1 MRVAAALLLL
11 TAVAGY
17 ALASWYTVTAIR
29 GALRERRR
37 RRRGEPVPTPVH
49 GAEVLRPPPGGTGGH
64 APEHLRPRTILGY
77 VHGLRCCFA
86 VPHRRSARVAARL
99 NNHSRLFERGFHAW
113 SVGKLEYRLKG
124 MWGRTWD
131 SPRATATCDSGRDRG
146 SVPHS
151 LPCRCGVNMYSLTP
165 QRVTEMLAAVDHRT
179 VVALT
184 RGWGDRVVVH
194 EDGYRVAEAEI
205 VAILVHP
212 RVLERAQPGRP
223 FAGRGWDRVL
233 ITSDVAAF
241 LAQVGRQQRTPV
253 VEMPAAE
260 A

>member
-11 TAVAGY
+11 MAIAGY

-37 RRRGEPVPTPVH
+37 RRQGEQVPTLVRR
-49 GAEVLRPPPGGTGGH
+49 AEVLQHLPGGAEGQ
-64 APEHLRPRTILGY
+64 APEHLQPRTVLGY
-77 VHGLRCCFA
+77 VHGLRSCFA
-86 VPHRRSARVAARL
+86 VPHRRSARVAAHLSNR
-99 NNHSRLFERGFHAW
+99 SRLFERGFHAR
-113 SVGKLEYRLKG
+113 SIARLEYRLRG

-165 QRVTEMLAAVDHRT
+165 ERVTEMLAVVDHRT

-212 RVLERAQPGRP
+212 RVLERARPGRP

-233 ITSDVAAF
+233 ITSDVPAF
-241 LAQVGRQQRTPV
+241 LAQVGEHRRTPI
-253 VEMPAAE
+253 VEIPAAE